1 MGRLKRLELEREN
14 GEQEKVNLDVQTMV
28 KLGDGK
34 TVVHVLPKKKKEI
47 NMENDIDNRIKKQKR
62 NNNGENA
69 LNMDGRQPLVN
80 RNSDIVRNN
89 NVSNGNS
96 SSKRLSHF
104 SAVGIDKK
112 KKTEKDG
119 NKRISG
125 GSENFFATLFASSSS
140 SNSKKQTKGKRKS
153 SLASIS
159 IGNIETENI
168 ATPVGEINTE
178 NSDDDYENG

>member
-1 MGRLKRLELEREN
+1 
-14 GEQEKVNLDVQTMV
+14 
-28 KLGDGK
+28 
-34 TVVHVLPKKKKEI
+34 
-47 NMENDIDNRIKKQKR
+47 MENDIDNRIKKQKR

-119 NKRISG
+119 NKRITG

-159 IGNIETENI
+159 IGNIETQNI
-168 ATPVGEINTE
+168 ATPVGERNTE
-178 NSDDDYENG
+178 NSDDDYENDDDYVEESMVMPLPPSSSNMNLMDSLFGWNNSYNP